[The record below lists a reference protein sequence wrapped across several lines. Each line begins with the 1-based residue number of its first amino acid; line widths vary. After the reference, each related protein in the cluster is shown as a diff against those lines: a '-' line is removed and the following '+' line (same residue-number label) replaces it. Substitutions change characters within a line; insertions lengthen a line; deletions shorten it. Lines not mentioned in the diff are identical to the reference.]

1 MKKRRRQFYRRRPR
15 TVEEIGGDGQD
26 SFLDVVSNLVGV
38 LIILVM
44 IAGTRARN
52 VAADAALGNV
62 DVSTSN
68 AVATPEKAEAAAYVA
83 ATKTLAEARQ
93 NVVQLQNETED
104 LNARTLDVERQA
116 VAAENEYGAVFQ
128 ALAELDAEIEF
139 ASRRRS
145 DADKIAFDLKS
156 EIFEKEKKRDD
167 LRQEKDAL
175 AAARPQAT
183 VLENLPTPISRPV
196 DGREGFF
203 RLKNGRLSHVPL
215 HEFQERVRR
224 YVKNF
229 RGDFE
234 KKTLEDKFGP
244 SEGYTFH
251 FFVDLE
257 KRRSGDEVVYSA
269 NFRYGECVPQ
279 GDELGEPVDEALEN
293 PNSVFREKLL
303 KYVRDDTTIT
313 VFVYQDS
320 FEYLRDVK
328 KFIFSAGYQLALR
341 PLPNDAPIAVSPD
354 GTDSATH

>member
-1 MKKRRRQFYRRRPR
+1 MKTRRRQFYRRRPR

-52 VAADAALGNV
+52 VAADAALEQAV
-62 DVSTSN
+62 ESSTSQN
-68 AVATPEKAEAAAYVA
+68 AETAAYVA
-83 ATKTLAEARQ
+83 AAKTFAKARQ
-93 NVVQLQNETED
+93 NLVRLQNETED

-116 VAAENEYGAVFQ
+116 DAAENEYRVALQ
-128 ALAELDAEIEF
+128 TLAEIDAEIER

-156 EIFEKEKKRDD
+156 EIFEKEKRRDD

-175 AAARPQAT
+175 ADARPQAT

-215 HEFQERVRR
+215 NEFQERVRL
-224 YVKNF
+224 YFKNF
-229 RGDFE
+229 RGNFE
-234 KKTLEDKFGP
+234 KETLEDAFGP

-257 KRRSGDEVVYSA
+257 KRRSGDEIVYSA

-279 GDELGEPVDEALEN
+279 SDELGEPVDEALSN
-293 PNSVFREKLL
+293 PDSVFRQKLL

-341 PLPNDAPIAVSPD
+341 PLPDNAPIAVSPE
-354 GTDSATH
+354 GTASTTH

>member
-15 TVEEIGGDGQD
+15 TVEEIGDDGQD

-44 IAGTRARN
+44 VAGTRARN
-52 VAADAALGNV
+52 VAADAAL
-62 DVSTSN
+62 
-68 AVATPEKAEAAAYVA
+68 EKAAEPSTAQNAEDDAYVA
-83 ATKTLAEARQ
+83 AAKTLVEARQ
-93 NVVQLQNETED
+93 NVVRLQNETED

-116 VAAENEYGAVFQ
+116 DAAENEYRAVFQ
-128 ALAELDAEIEF
+128 ALAELDSEIEL

-156 EIFEKEKKRDD
+156 EILEKEKRRDD
-167 LRQEKDAL
+167 LRQEKEAL

-215 HEFQERVRR
+215 NEFQERVRL
-224 YVKNF
+224 YFKNF

-234 KKTLEDKFGP
+234 KKEIEDTFGP

-257 KRRSGDEVVYSA
+257 KRRDGDEIVYSA
-269 NFRYGECVPQ
+269 NFRYGECVPAS
-279 GDELGEPVDEALEN
+279 DELGEPVDEALSN

-303 KYVRDDTTIT
+303 KYVRDDATIT
-313 VFVYQDS
+313 VCVYQDS

-328 KFIFSAGYQLALR
+328 KFLFSAGYRLALR
-341 PLPNDAPIAVSPD
+341 PLPDDAPIAVSPE
-354 GTDSATH
+354 GTQSATY

>member
-1 MKKRRRQFYRRRPR
+1 MKKRRRPFYRRPR
-15 TVEEIGGDGQD
+15 TVEEVGGDGQD

-44 IAGTRARN
+44 IAGTRVRN
-52 VAADAALGNV
+52 VAADAAL
-62 DVSTSN
+62 
-68 AVATPEKAEAAAYVA
+68 EKAADSPANADAAAYVA
-83 ATKTLAEARQ
+83 AAQTLAEARQ
-93 NVVQLQNETED
+93 NVVCLQNETEE

-116 VAAENEYGAVFQ
+116 VAAESEYRVVFQ
-128 ALAELDAEIEF
+128 TLAALDAEIEL
-139 ASRRRS
+139 ASRKRG

-156 EIFEKEKKRDD
+156 EIFAKEKRRDE
-167 LRQEKDAL
+167 LRQENDAL

-183 VLENLPTPISRPV
+183 VLENLPTPISRSV

-215 HEFQERVRR
+215 NEFQERVRL
-224 YVKNF
+224 YFKNF

-234 KKTLEDKFGP
+234 KKEIEDAFGP

-257 KRRSGDEVVYSA
+257 KRRSGDEIVYSA

-279 GDELGEPVDEALEN
+279 SDELGEPVDEALAN
-293 PNSVFREKLL
+293 PNSVFRQKLL

-313 VFVYQDS
+313 IFVYPDS

-341 PLPNDAPIAVSPD
+341 PLPDAAPIAVSPD
-354 GTDSATH
+354 GTDSATY

>member
-1 MKKRRRQFYRRRPR
+1 MKKRRRSFYRRRPQ

-44 IAGTRARN
+44 VAGTRARN
-52 VAADAALGNV
+52 VASDAAL
-62 DVSTSN
+62 
-68 AVATPEKAEAAAYVA
+68 EEAAER
-83 ATKTLAEARQ
+83 ATAVDSETEKRTAFATQIGELRE
-93 NVVQLQNETED
+93 NVFRLQNETED
-104 LNARTLDVERQA
+104 LDARTLDVERQA
-116 VAAENEYGAVFQ
+116 DAAEAEYRLLSQ
-128 ALAELDAEIEF
+128 AFAELDGQIEL

-156 EIFEKEKKRDD
+156 EIFEKEKRRDD
-167 LRQEKDAL
+167 LRREKDAL

-203 RLKNGRLSHVPL
+203 RLKNGRISHVPL
-215 HEFQERVRR
+215 NEFQERVRL
-224 YVKNF
+224 YFKNF
-229 RGDFE
+229 RGDLESQRIEE
-234 KKTLEDKFGP
+234 KIGP
-244 SEGYTFH
+244 SEGYSFH

-257 KRRSGDEVVYSA
+257 KRRSGDEIVYSA

-279 GDELGEPVDEALEN
+279 GDELGEPVDEALSN
-293 PNSVFREKLL
+293 PDSVFYEKLR

-313 VFVYQDS
+313 FFVYPDS

-328 KFIFSAGYQLALR
+328 KSLFSAGYQLALR
-341 PLPNDAPIAVSPD
+341 PLPQDAPIAVSPD
-354 GTDSATH
+354 GTASTTH

>member
-15 TVEEIGGDGQD
+15 NVEEIGGDGQD

-44 IAGTRARN
+44 IAGTRARD
-52 VAADAALGNV
+52 ADAE
-62 DVSTSN
+62 ST
-68 AVATPEKAEAAAYVA
+68 AVEQAQQAEQTEQNAYVDA
-83 ATKTLAEARQ
+83 AKTLADARQ
-93 NVVQLQNETED
+93 NLVELQTETDD

-116 VAAENEYGAVFQ
+116 DAAESEYRVVFQ
-128 ALAELDAEIEF
+128 TLAEIDAEIEL
-139 ASRRRS
+139 ASRRRGE
-145 DADKIAFDLKS
+145 ADKIAFDLKS
-156 EIFEKEKKRDD
+156 EIFEKEKRRDD

-196 DGREGFF
+196 EGREGFF

-215 HEFQERVRR
+215 NEFQERVRL
-224 YVKNF
+224 YFKNF

-234 KKTLEDKFGP
+234 KKEIEDAFGP

-257 KRRSGDEVVYSA
+257 KRRSGDEIVYSA
-269 NFRYGECVPQ
+269 NFRYGECVPS
-279 GDELGEPVDEALEN
+279 GDELGEPVDEALAN
-293 PNSVFREKLL
+293 PDSVFRQKLL

-341 PLPNDAPIAVSPD
+341 PLPDNAPIAVSPD
-354 GTDSATH
+354 GTDSTTY

>member
-1 MKKRRRQFYRRRPR
+1 MKKRRRSFYRRRPR

-52 VAADAALGNV
+52 VAADAANEQ
-62 DVSTSN
+62 
-68 AVATPEKAEAAAYVA
+68 AVEPTAETAAYVA
-83 ATKTLAEARQ
+83 AAKTLDEARQ
-93 NVVQLQNETED
+93 NVVRIQNEAED

-116 VAAENEYGAVFQ
+116 DAAEAEYRALFQ
-128 ALAELDAEIEF
+128 TFAELDAEIEL

-156 EIFEKEKKRDD
+156 EIFEKEKRRDD

-215 HEFQERVRR
+215 NEFQERARL
-224 YVKNF
+224 YFKNF

-234 KKTLEDKFGP
+234 NKTLEDKFGP

-257 KRRSGDEVVYSA
+257 KRRADDEIVYTA
-269 NFRYGECVPQ
+269 NFRYGECVPS
-279 GDELGEPVDEALEN
+279 GDELGEPVDEALSN
-293 PNSVFREKLL
+293 PDSVFRQKLL

-328 KFIFSAGYQLALR
+328 KFIFSAGYRLALR
-341 PLPNDAPIAVSPD
+341 PLPDGAPIAVSPE
-354 GTDSATH
+354 GTQSATY

>member
-15 TVEEIGGDGQD
+15 APEEIGGDGQD

-52 VAADAALGNV
+52 VAADAALEQAAESPSAA
-62 DVSTSN
+62 STPQN
-68 AVATPEKAEAAAYVA
+68 AEQIAYVA
-83 ATKTLAEARQ
+83 AAKSLAETRQ
-93 NVVQLQNETED
+93 NVVRLQNETED

-116 VAAENEYGAVFQ
+116 DAAEAEYRAVFQ
-128 ALAELDAEIEF
+128 TLAEIDAEIEL

-175 AAARPQAT
+175 AAARPQAS
-183 VLENLPTPISRPV
+183 VLENIPTPISRPV

-203 RLKNGRLSHVPL
+203 RLKNGRISHVPL
-215 HEFQERVRR
+215 NEFQERLRL
-224 YVKNF
+224 YFKNF

-234 KKTLEDKFGP
+234 NKTLEDKFGP
-244 SEGYTFH
+244 SEGYSFH

-257 KRRSGDEVVYSA
+257 KRRSGDEIVYSA
-269 NFRYGECVPQ
+269 NFRYGECVPS
-279 GDELGEPVDEALEN
+279 GDELGEPVDEALSN

-313 VFVYQDS
+313 VFVYRDS

-328 KFIFSAGYQLALR
+328 KFVFSSGYQLALR
-341 PLPNDAPIAVSPD
+341 PLPDDAPIAVSPE
-354 GTDSATH
+354 GTQSATH

>member
-15 TVEEIGGDGQD
+15 TVEEVGGDGQD

-52 VAADAALGNV
+52 VAADAALENAAETSSV
-62 DVSTSN
+62 ASTEEN
-68 AVATPEKAEAAAYVA
+68 AAPTAYVA
-83 ATKTLAEARQ
+83 VAQTLAEARQ
-93 NVVQLQNETED
+93 NVVRLQNETED

-116 VAAENEYGAVFQ
+116 DAAESEYRAVLQ
-128 ALAELDAEIEF
+128 ALAEIDAELEL

-156 EIFEKEKKRDD
+156 EIFEKEKRRDD

-183 VLENLPTPISRPV
+183 VLENLPTPIARQV

-215 HEFQERVRR
+215 NEFKERVRL
-224 YVKNF
+224 YFKNF

-234 KKTLEDKFGP
+234 KKEIEDTFGP
-244 SEGYTFH
+244 SEGYSFH

-257 KRRSGDEVVYSA
+257 KQRSGDEIVYSA

-279 GDELGEPVDEALEN
+279 DDELGEPVDEALAN

-313 VFVYQDS
+313 LFVYQDS

-328 KFIFSAGYQLALR
+328 KFLFSAGYQLALR
-341 PLPNDAPIAVSPD
+341 PLPNDAPIATSPE
-354 GTDSATH
+354 GSKSATY

>member
-1 MKKRRRQFYRRRPR
+1 MKKRRRPFYRRRPR
-15 TVEEIGGDGQD
+15 TVEEVGGDGQD

-44 IAGTRARN
+44 VAGTRARN
-52 VAADAALGNV
+52 VAADAAH
-62 DVSTSN
+62 DKAAVSSASQN
-68 AVATPEKAEAAAYVA
+68 DANDAYVA
-83 ATKTLAEARQ
+83 AVKTLDEARQ

-116 VAAENEYGAVFQ
+116 DAAENEYRVIFQ
-128 ALAELDAEIEF
+128 TFAEIDAEIEL
-139 ASRRRS
+139 ASRQRS

-156 EIFEKEKKRDD
+156 EIFEKEKRRDD

-183 VLENLPTPISRPV
+183 VLENLPTPISRQV

-215 HEFQERVRR
+215 NEFQERARL
-224 YVKNF
+224 YFKNF

-234 KKTLEDKFGP
+234 KKELEDTFGP

-257 KRRSGDEVVYSA
+257 KRRSGDETVYSA

-279 GDELGEPVDEALEN
+279 SDELGEPVDEALSN

-341 PLPNDAPIAVSPD
+341 PLPDAAPIAVSPE
-354 GTDSATH
+354 GTDSTTY

>member
-1 MKKRRRQFYRRRPR
+1 MKKRRRPFYRRRPR

-52 VAADAALGNV
+52 VAADAALEQAADSSSEN
-62 DVSTSN
+62 
-68 AVATPEKAEAAAYVA
+68 AAYVA
-83 ATKTLAEARQ
+83 AAKTLDETRQ

-116 VAAENEYGAVFQ
+116 DAAEAEYRVLFQ
-128 ALAELDAEIEF
+128 MLAEIDSEIEL
-139 ASRRRS
+139 ASRRRG

-156 EIFEKEKKRDD
+156 EIFEKEKQRDD
-167 LRQEKDAL
+167 LRREKDAL

-183 VLENLPTPISRPV
+183 VLENLPTPISRQV

-215 HEFQERVRR
+215 NEFQERARL
-224 YVKNF
+224 YFKNF

-234 KKTLEDKFGP
+234 KKEIEDSFGP

-257 KRRSGDEVVYSA
+257 KRRSGDETVYSA

-279 GDELGEPVDEALEN
+279 NDELGEPVDEALSN

-328 KFIFSAGYQLALR
+328 KFLFSAGYQLALR
-341 PLPNDAPIAVSPD
+341 PLPDGAPIAISPE
-354 GTDSATH
+354 GTKSSTY

>member
-1 MKKRRRQFYRRRPR
+1 MKKRRRPVYRRRPR
-15 TVEEIGGDGQD
+15 AVEEVGGDGQD

-52 VAADAALGNV
+52 VAADAALEQ
-62 DVSTSN
+62 
-68 AVATPEKAEAAAYVA
+68 AAESPSENAAYVA
-83 ATKTLAEARQ
+83 AAKTLAETRQ
-93 NVVQLQNETED
+93 NIVQLQNETED

-116 VAAENEYGAVFQ
+116 VAAESEYRAAFQ
-128 ALAELDAEIEF
+128 TLAEIDAEIEL

-156 EIFEKEKKRDD
+156 EIFEKEKRRDE

-183 VLENLPTPISRPV
+183 VLENLPTPISRQV

-215 HEFQERVRR
+215 NEFQERARL
-224 YVKNF
+224 YFKNF

-279 GDELGEPVDEALEN
+279 NDELGEPVDEALSN

-341 PLPNDAPIAVSPD
+341 PLPDDAPIAVSPE
-354 GTDSATH
+354 GTATTTH

>member
-1 MKKRRRQFYRRRPR
+1 MKKRRRSFYRRRPR

-52 VAADAALGNV
+52 VAADAAL
-62 DVSTSN
+62 
-68 AVATPEKAEAAAYVA
+68 EKAAKPTAAEEAERTEQTAYVDA
-83 ATKTLAEARQ
+83 AKTLADARK
-93 NVVQLQNETED
+93 NLVELQTETAD

-116 VAAENEYGAVFQ
+116 AAAESEYRVVFQ
-128 ALAELDAEIEF
+128 TLAQIDAEIEL
-139 ASRRRS
+139 ASRRRGE
-145 DADKIAFDLKS
+145 ADKIAFDLKS

-196 DGREGFF
+196 EGREGFF

-215 HEFQERVRR
+215 NEFQERVRL
-224 YVKNF
+224 YFKNF

-234 KKTLEDKFGP
+234 KKEIEETLGP

-257 KRRSGDEVVYSA
+257 KRRSGDEIVYSA

-279 GDELGEPVDEALEN
+279 GDELGEPVDDALAN

-328 KFIFSAGYQLALR
+328 KFLFSAGYQLALR
-341 PLPNDAPIAVSPD
+341 PLPNGAPIAISPD
-354 GTDSATH
+354 GTDSATY

>member
-15 TVEEIGGDGQD
+15 NVEEIGGDGQD

-44 IAGTRARN
+44 IAGTRARD
-52 VAADAALGNV
+52 ADAEPTA
-62 DVSTSN
+62 
-68 AVATPEKAEAAAYVA
+68 AERPQQAQQAEQTAYVDA
-83 ATKTLAEARQ
+83 AKTLADARQ
-93 NVVQLQNETED
+93 NLVELQTETDD

-116 VAAENEYGAVFQ
+116 DAAESEYRVVFQ
-128 ALAELDAEIEF
+128 TLAEIDAEIEL
-139 ASRRRS
+139 ASRRRGE
-145 DADKIAFDLKS
+145 ADKIAFDLKS
-156 EIFEKEKKRDD
+156 EIFEKEKRRDD

-196 DGREGFF
+196 EGREGFF

-215 HEFQERVRR
+215 NEFQERVRL
-224 YVKNF
+224 YFKNF

-234 KKTLEDKFGP
+234 KKEIEDAFGP

-257 KRRSGDEVVYSA
+257 KRRSGDEIVYSA
-269 NFRYGECVPQ
+269 NFRYGECVPS
-279 GDELGEPVDEALEN
+279 GDELGEPVDAALAN
-293 PNSVFREKLL
+293 PDSVFRQKLL

-328 KFIFSAGYQLALR
+328 KFIFSAGYRLALR
-341 PLPNDAPIAVSPD
+341 PLPDNAPIAVSPD
-354 GTDSATH
+354 GTDSTTY

>member
-52 VAADAALGNV
+52 VAADAALETPPAA
-62 DVSTSN
+62 STSEN
-68 AVATPEKAEAAAYVA
+68 AEQTAYVA
-83 ATKTLAEARQ
+83 AAKALAEARK
-93 NVVQLQNETED
+93 NLVQLQNETED

-116 VAAENEYGAVFQ
+116 DAAENEYRAAFQ
-128 ALAELDAEIEF
+128 ALAALGAEIEL
-139 ASRRRS
+139 ASRRRG

-156 EIFEKEKKRDD
+156 EIFEKEKRRDD
-167 LRQEKDAL
+167 LRQEKETL

-183 VLENLPTPISRPV
+183 VLENLPTPISRQV
-196 DGREGFF
+196 DGREGHF

-215 HEFQERVRR
+215 NEFQERVRL
-224 YVKNF
+224 YFKNF

-234 KKTLEDKFGP
+234 KKEIEDTFGP
-244 SEGYTFH
+244 SEGYSFH

-257 KRRSGDEVVYSA
+257 KRRSGDEIVYSA
-269 NFRYGECVPQ
+269 NFRYGECVPSS
-279 GDELGEPVDEALEN
+279 DELGEPVDEALAN
-293 PNSVFREKLL
+293 PNSIFRQKLL

-313 VFVYQDS
+313 LFVYQDS

-328 KFIFSAGYQLALR
+328 KFLFSADYQLALR
-341 PLPNDAPIAVSPD
+341 PLPDDAPIAVSPE
-354 GTDSATH
+354 GTKSATY

>member
-52 VAADAALGNV
+52 VAADAALEQAAETPSAA
-62 DVSTSN
+62 STPKN
-68 AVATPEKAEAAAYVA
+68 AEQIACADAA
-83 ATKTLAEARQ
+83 KTLAEARQ
-93 NVVQLQNETED
+93 NVVRLQTETED

-116 VAAENEYGAVFQ
+116 TAAESEYRAVFQ
-128 ALAELDAEIEF
+128 ALAELDAEIEL

-215 HEFQERVRR
+215 NEFQERVRL
-224 YVKNF
+224 YFKNF

-234 KKTLEDKFGP
+234 KKELEDSFGP

-257 KRRSGDEVVYSA
+257 KRRSGDEIVYSA

-279 GDELGEPVDEALEN
+279 GDELGEPVDEALAN
-293 PNSVFREKLL
+293 PNSVFRQKLL

-313 VFVYQDS
+313 LFVYQDS

-328 KFIFSAGYQLALR
+328 KFIFSSGYQLALR
-341 PLPNDAPIAVSPD
+341 PLPNGAPIAVSPE
-354 GTDSATH
+354 GTASATH

>member
-15 TVEEIGGDGQD
+15 NVEEIGDDGQD

-44 IAGTRARN
+44 VAGTRARN
-52 VAADAALGNV
+52 ADAAL
-62 DVSTSN
+62 
-68 AVATPEKAEAAAYVA
+68 EKAAEPTAAEQIERAEQTAYVDA
-83 ATKTLAEARQ
+83 AKTLVDARK
-93 NVVQLQNETED
+93 NLVELQTETDD

-116 VAAENEYGAVFQ
+116 DAAESEFRVVFQ
-128 ALAELDAEIEF
+128 TLAEIDAEIEL
-139 ASRRRS
+139 ASRRRGE
-145 DADKIAFDLKS
+145 ADKIAFDLKS

-196 DGREGFF
+196 EGREGFF

-215 HEFQERVRR
+215 NEFQERVRL
-224 YVKNF
+224 YFKNF

-234 KKTLEDKFGP
+234 KKEIEDAFGP

-257 KRRSGDEVVYSA
+257 KRRSGDEIVYSA
-269 NFRYGECVPQ
+269 NFRYGECVPS
-279 GDELGEPVDEALEN
+279 GDELGEPVDEALSN
-293 PNSVFREKLL
+293 PDSVFREKLL

-341 PLPNDAPIAVSPD
+341 PLPDNAPIAVSPD
-354 GTDSATH
+354 GTDSTTY

>member
-15 TVEEIGGDGQD
+15 SVEEIGGDGQD

-52 VAADAALGNV
+52 ADAALE
-62 DVSTSN
+62 N
-68 AVATPEKAEAAAYVA
+68 AAASTPENAERAAYVA
-83 ATKTLAEARQ
+83 AAKTLAEARQ
-93 NVVQLQNETED
+93 NVVRLQNETED

-116 VAAENEYGAVFQ
+116 VAAENEYRNAFQ
-128 ALAELDAEIEF
+128 ALAEIDAEIEL
-139 ASRRRS
+139 ASRRRG

-156 EIFEKEKKRDD
+156 EIFEKEKQRDD
-167 LRQEKDAL
+167 LRREKNAL

-183 VLENLPTPISRPV
+183 VLENLPTPISRQV

-215 HEFQERVRR
+215 NEFQERVRL
-224 YVKNF
+224 YFKNF

-244 SEGYTFH
+244 SEGYSFH
-251 FFVDLE
+251 FFVDIE
-257 KRRSGDEVVYSA
+257 KRRLGDEIVYSA
-269 NFRYGECVPQ
+269 LFRYGECVPS
-279 GDELGEPVDEALEN
+279 GDELGEPVDEALAN
-293 PNSVFREKLL
+293 PDSVFREKLL

-313 VFVYQDS
+313 IFVYPDS

-328 KFIFSAGYQLALR
+328 KFIFSSGYQLALR
-341 PLPNDAPIAVSPD
+341 PLPENAPIAVSPD
-354 GTDSATH
+354 GSDSATY